1 MLPKKLFDRRALL
14 VAGLA
19 VVLAGSAFDAIASG
33 SSASQSAGGKS
44 TTGSTSPVG
53 STNVTVA
60 DPAVPRPPGKPCVV
74 QLFSGVAFNDFSD
87 RPYSYAPPAGCGTRW
102 SKVVLEADFSV
113 TAGRQFDR
121 TATLWLGGVN
131 LYFGTTEEPSS
142 TVAPSWHVERD
153 LTDYSALLRQA
164 GNGQAFIGNVV
175 NSTYT
180 GVIYGSARLLF
191 YPASILAPAAHAPD
205 AVVPLGSDPV
215 GSTTELDNST
225 SQLTRSLSL
234 PTNVERAYLDVF
246 VQSQNADEFWYTCVP
261 DQYATEVQECG
272 GGNFREAE
280 ISIDGQPAG
289 VAPVYPW
296 IYSGGIDP
304 YLWRPTT
311 GVQTLNFMPYRV
323 DLTPF
328 AGVLSNGAAHQ
339 VSVNVAGANNY
350 FSATA
355 SLLLYLDPHAKTVS
369 GQIEQNTLVGQPPTP
384 AISDTLVTD
393 ASGNISGAI
402 TTQLS
407 RHFIISGYAN
417 TSHGRVH
424 SSVDQTVGFGDVQT
438 FTINDTT
445 YRQIS
450 DQQTSADS
458 VSQSSIGGFVT
469 GKYSEHVRY
478 PLHVDV
484 NEVFAADGSFTL
496 ATVAHQGDEKTLAHQ
511 LLGLNLYSAKL
522 DNTVDSADTLAFDA
536 SGNLTAHSN
545 QQSTQTFAFNDSLG
559 GCYRTDVGSF
569 SGAVSSY
576 ATGTGCP
583 GKQNHVFWFT
593 HPDGSPENGNAVLG
607 W

>member
-121 TATLWLGGVN
+121 TETLWLGGVN

-153 LTDYSALLRQA
+153 LTDYSALLRQP

-545 QQSTQTFAFNDSLG
+545 QQSTQTFTFNDSLG